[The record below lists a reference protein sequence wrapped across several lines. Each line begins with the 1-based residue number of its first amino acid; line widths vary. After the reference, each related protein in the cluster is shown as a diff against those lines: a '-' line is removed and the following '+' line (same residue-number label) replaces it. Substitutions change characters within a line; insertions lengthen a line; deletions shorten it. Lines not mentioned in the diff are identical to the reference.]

1 MDIKIIINLNTDNS
15 AFDNYNSE
23 VKRILDGIVF
33 KIMKLAEVHSN
44 NRDFKNTHET
54 DTKLYNVPDRE
65 YSESIGDTNG
75 NEVGDWTY
83 EEVSE

>member
-44 NRDFKNTHET
+44 NRDFKTNNGY
-54 DTKLYNVPDRE
+54 KRE
-65 YSESIGDTNG
+65 
-75 NEVGDWTY
+75 
-83 EEVSE
+83 